1 MSDLAHDREVKIKRY
16 KSKKA
21 LEERLEK
28 LASYVDQPHVDEET
42 KVYNFYISIVNTTNY
57 FFFASCICRTNS

>member
-42 KVYNFYISIVNTTNY
+42 KVYNFYISVVNATNY
-57 FFFASCICRTNS
+57 FFFTSCICRTNS